1 MPNKLFIMFLYGC
14 IPQVKQQNKIKHQ
27 SSDCQQAFWY
37 LINVDL
43 LCITNKIIWI
53 NSLSN

>member
-14 IPQVKQQNKIKHQ
+14 IPQAKQQNKIKHQ